1 MEIPQAPA
9 LMTVKQRGVLYA
21 MTLRIID
28 EEFPEF
34 RTSRHNYGDQLQH
47 LRGDEL
53 FWKKMTYIFDKYYT
67 LQGFNLFEYFVR
79 QTIQENL
86 DAEKSPPMFYT
97 EQAIIDPVLV
107 FDVHTDVSLF
117 YYLLVDM
124 MFYVYETTEYIDGYC
139 CKAGWGVV
147 ELQAMWRGHSVR
159 WKYPSFT
166 WPEKK
171 HLQTLRPLTQEED
184 DAFMRR
190 WEAWYDFVQNDP
202 VFGIRKLYE

>member
-1 MEIPQAPA
+1 
-9 LMTVKQRGVLYA
+9 MTVKQKGALYA

-34 RTSRHNYGDQLQH
+34 RTSHHNYGDQLQH
-47 LRGDEL
+47 LRGDEV
-53 FWKKMTYIFDKYYT
+53 FWKKMTDIFDKYYT

-79 QTIQENL
+79 QTIQEADDDCPRTVL
-86 DAEKSPPMFYT
+86 TSDF
-97 EQAIIDPVLV
+97 IIDPVLV

-124 MFYVYETTEYIDGYC
+124 MFYVYDTTEYIDGYC

-147 ELQAMWRGHSVR
+147 ELQALWRGHSVR

-171 HLQTLRPLTQEED
+171 HLQTLR
-184 DAFMRR
+184 
-190 WEAWYDFVQNDP
+190 
-202 VFGIRKLYE
+202 KLYE

>member
-9 LMTVKQRGVLYA
+9 LMTVKQKGILYA

-34 RTSRHNYGDQLQH
+34 SPHRNYGDQLQD
-47 LRGDEL
+47 LRTDSVV
-53 FWKKMTYIFDKYYT
+53 FWEPMTDVFNKYYT
-67 LQGFNLFEYFVR
+67 LKDFNLFEYFVR
-79 QTIQENL
+79 QSIQEADDDCPRTVL
-86 DAEKSPPMFYT
+86 TSDF
-97 EQAIIDPVLV
+97 IIDPVLKY
-107 FDVHTDVSLF
+107 DVHTDVSLF

-124 MFYVYETTEYIDGYC
+124 MFYVYDTTEYIDGYC

-171 HLQTLRPLTQEED
+171 HLQTLRPLTQEEE
-184 DAFMRR
+184 DALYAR
-190 WEAWYDFVQNDP
+190 WEAWCDVVQNDP